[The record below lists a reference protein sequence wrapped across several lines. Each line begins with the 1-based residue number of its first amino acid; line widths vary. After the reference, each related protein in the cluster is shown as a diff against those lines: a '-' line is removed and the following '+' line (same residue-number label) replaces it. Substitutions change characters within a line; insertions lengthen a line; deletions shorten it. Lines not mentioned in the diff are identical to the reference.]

1 MIHTHINF
9 MKHPFML
16 KKLSLFFVT
25 ILSASLLLSSCDDD
39 EDEPPRPAENVV
51 SIIAGTEGLDSL
63 GRLFAD
69 PGFEQVFGS
78 LRQELSTGEYTIFAP
93 NNAAFRDLLLGL
105 GLQSMGELRSDLL
118 TNIVSY
124 HVAVNTLQR
133 SGQLDTAIVSV
144 LGETINVQR
153 GDSIELNP
161 DTQPEKTVV
170 VTPDVLAQNGVIHV
184 INRLLLPPGYA
195 RDVVAP
201 NLGTLAGLSA
211 TSAFFTNINSFF
223 LQTGL
228 LEDLGDAST
237 EYTIL
242 APPDQVFQSAFF
254 SQSETLSGVTTLHVL
269 PGDVAISQL
278 GRTVTTVGNQTLYV
292 SQLNGTTFF
301 NGIPAINIDYVA
313 NNGSMLALLGILHE
327 PRPISETINAAEATS
342 NNTFDVF
349 RQALELTNL
358 DLGENRTVFMP
369 TDSAFAR
376 AGIGMVIDSL
386 SRIDPGVL
394 SGILQNHVVNGIS
407 FFPDLDEGQLQT
419 LNGTITL
426 ESTEGGGINIVDGDP
441 DSENASILL
450 GSDFVVE
457 GNIIV
462 HTIDELL
469 LPTP

>member
-1 MIHTHINF
+1 
-9 MKHPFML
+9 MKHPFIL
-16 KKLSLFFVT
+16 RKLSLFFVT
-25 ILSASLLLSSCDDD
+25 ILGASLLLSSCDDD
-39 EDEPPRPAENVV
+39 DEEPPRPAENVV

-78 LRQELSTGEYTIFAP
+78 LRQELGTGEYTIFAP
-93 NNAAFRDLLLGL
+93 NNAAFRDLLLAL
-105 GLQSMGELRSDLL
+105 GLQSMGDLRTDLL
-118 TNIVSY
+118 ANIVNY
-124 HVAVNTLQR
+124 HVAVNTQLR
-133 SGQLDTAIVSV
+133 SNQLDTAIIS
-144 LGETINVQR
+144 LIGEPISIQR

-161 DTQPEKTVV
+161 ETQPEKTVI

-195 RDVVAP
+195 REVVAP

-211 TSAFFTNINSFF
+211 TVGGLSNINSFF

-228 LEDLGDAST
+228 LENLGDAST
-237 EYTIL
+237 NYTIL
-242 APPDQVFQSAFF
+242 APPDQVFQNTFF
-254 SQSETLSGVTTLHVL
+254 SQSETLSGVTSLHVL
-269 PGDVAISQL
+269 PGDVNIAQL

-301 NGIPAINIDYVA
+301 NGIPAFDIDLVA
-313 NNGSMLALLGILHE
+313 NNGSLLVLFGVLHE
-327 PRPISETINAAEATS
+327 PRPLSETINAAEATS

-349 RQALELTNL
+349 KKALEVTNL

-376 AGIGMVIDSL
+376 AGIGMVIDSV
-386 SRIDPGVL
+386 SRIDPSVL
-394 SGILQNHVVNGIS
+394 SSILQNHVVNGIS
-407 FFPDLDEGQLQT
+407 FFPDLEEGQLQT
-419 LNGTITL
+419 LNGTLTL
-426 ESTEGGGINIVDGDP
+426 ESTEGGGINIIDSDP
-441 DSENASILL
+441 DSENASILI

-469 LPTP
+469 LPAP